1 MKIPGD
7 NLFALV
13 VFSIV
18 VCTYTPGRG
27 WVRFNGTR
35 LAENKDLC
43 CLLMERRG
51 KNGYFFDDS
60 RKVLW
65 TAQVCST
72 TVLCGN
78 SDEQTVGRQSKQFCL
93 QISMTAY
100 IHNTM
105 CKIDSQRKAAV

>member
-78 SDEQTVGRQSKQFCL
+78 SEEQTVGKCFLKYLVSCLLIHYLTSASPGKQ
-93 QISMTAY
+93 
-100 IHNTM
+100 N
-105 CKIDSQRKAAV
+105 

>member
-1 MKIPGD
+1 MKIPGG
-7 NLFALV
+7 NLFTLV

-43 CLLMERRG
+43 CLFMECRG
-51 KNGYFFDDS
+51 KNGCFFDDLC
-60 RKVLW
+60 KMLW
-65 TAQVCST
+65 TAQVCSI

-78 SDEQTVGRQSKQFCL
+78 SDEQTVGKYSKQFCL
-93 QISMTAY
+93 QISMTAVCTQTPA
-100 IHNTM
+100 N
-105 CKIDSQRKAAV
+105 R